1 MTELGPA
8 SKIGRYQ
15 LVAPIGAGGMGRV
28 WVALDT
34 AAPTL
39 RLVAIKTTLASGPV
53 SRDYWNLL
61 SDEASLASRINHPNV
76 CATYELG
83 EEGGTHFLVMEW
95 SDGASLR
102 DVLDAAPNKR
112 ISPELAAFIGAS
124 VAAGLHAAHELSD
137 DDGHPLG
144 VVHRDVSPQNV
155 LVSLRGHVRLAD
167 FGVAKARGQQ
177 HKATETGEVKGKL
190 SYMAPEQVTSRNID
204 RRADVFA
211 LGCVLYEATLG
222 VRPFHGA
229 DALATMY
236 KILEEALTPPS
247 ALDPT
252 FPPALEAVLLKAL
265 AKDPEAR
272 YATTEE
278 LRTAL
283 MDYLSSTGRF
293 FSDKHVAE
301 LLNGELGE
309 DLRERNRSIFA
320 TGKQLREGETDP
332 RQLRTPRPPAPTH
345 TLTPEGGVER
355 SVTQALHG
363 RALARGRWL
372 WAGAGALLVAGLVAL
387 LALRSPR
394 PSDATATLPAVRSQP
409 AEPLGVAAPSAPSAT
424 PTPIP
429 IPTAIASTSDSSAN
443 APPAA
448 SPPTADPPVRAFPG
462 SRTRPQPRAQASA
475 VAPVTTSKPA
485 GKTPRPIDR
494 DNPFATP

>member
-39 RLVAIKTTLASGPV
+39 RLVAIKTTLANGPV
-53 SRDYWNLL
+53 SRDFWNLL

-102 DVLDAAPNKR
+102 DVLDAAPNRR
-112 ISPELAAFIGAS
+112 ISHELAAFIGAS

-137 DDGHPLG
+137 DEGHPLG

-155 LVSLRGHVRLAD
+155 LVSMRGHVRLAD

-190 SYMAPEQVTSRNID
+190 SYMAPEQVTSKNID

-211 LGCVLYEATLG
+211 LGCVLYEACLG

-236 KILEEALTPPS
+236 KILEEPLTPPRE
-247 ALDPT
+247 LDPA
-252 FPPALEAVLLKAL
+252 FPEALEAVLMKAL
-265 AKDPEAR
+265 AKDREAR

-278 LRTAL
+278 LRADL
-283 MDYLSSTGRF
+283 MEYLSSTRRF
-293 FSDKHVAE
+293 FADKHVAE
-301 LLNGELGE
+301 LLNHTLGE
-309 DLRERNRSIFA
+309 DLRERNRAILT
-320 TGKQLREGETDP
+320 TGEQLRKGETD
-332 RQLRTPRPPAPTH
+332 LRRLRSPRPPAPAH
-345 TLTPEGGVER
+345 SLTPEGGVER
-355 SVTQALHG
+355 SVTHALQA
-363 RALARGRWL
+363 RAPARTRSLWL
-372 WAGAGALLVAGLVAL
+372 GAGALLVASV
-387 LALRSPR
+387 LAWRSL
-394 PSDATATLPAVRSQP
+394 S
-409 AEPLGVAAPSAPSAT
+409 PSAT
-424 PTPIP
+424 PAAVPAADRP
-429 IPTAIASTSDSSAN
+429 PPQPLGAA
-443 APPAA
+443 APPALSA
-448 SPPTADPPVRAFPG
+448 NPIPSANTSSVDPPPSVSTQPTAAPVPAPLTARARPQLRGQPSAAVPVTSAQPPVKK
-462 SRTRPQPRAQASA
+462 PRA
-475 VAPVTTSKPA
+475 
-485 GKTPRPIDR
+485 IDR

>member
-1 MTELGPA
+1 VTELAPA

-39 RLVAIKTTLASGPV
+39 RLVAIKTTLANGPV
-53 SRDYWNLL
+53 SRDFWNLL

-83 EEGGTHFLVMEW
+83 EQGGTHFLVMEW

-112 ISPELAAFIGAS
+112 ISHELASFIGAS
-124 VAAGLHAAHELSD
+124 VAAGLHAAHELVD
-137 DDGHPLG
+137 DEGHPLG

-155 LVSLRGHVRLAD
+155 LVSMRGHVRLAD

-190 SYMAPEQVTSRNID
+190 SYMAPEQVTSKTID

-211 LGCVLYEATLG
+211 LGCVLYEACLG

-236 KILEEALTPPS
+236 KILEEALTPPR
-247 ALDPT
+247 ALDPA
-252 FPPALEAVLLKAL
+252 FPEALEAVLLKAL
-265 AKDPEAR
+265 AKDPDAR

-278 LRTAL
+278 LRADL
-283 MDYLSSTGRF
+283 MDYLSSTRRLI
-293 FSDKHVAE
+293 SDKHVAE
-301 LLNGELGE
+301 LLNHTLGE
-309 DLRERNRSIFA
+309 ELRERNRAILT
-320 TGKQLREGETDP
+320 TGEQLRKGETDP
-332 RQLRTPRPPAPTH
+332 RRLRSPRPPPPAH
-345 TLTPEGGVER
+345 SLTPEGGVER
-355 SVTQALHG
+355 SVTQALQA
-363 RALARGRWL
+363 RAPTRTRSRSLWL
-372 WAGAGALLVAGLVAL
+372 GVGALLVASVLAWRGL
-387 LALRSPR
+387 SP
-394 PSDATATLPAVRSQP
+394 S
-409 AEPLGVAAPSAPSAT
+409 
-424 PTPIP
+424 
-429 IPTAIASTSDSSAN
+429 

-448 SPPTADPPVRAFPG
+448 LPAADGPPAQPLAAAAPPALSPSPTPTPSVATSSVDLPPAVSTQPPAAPARAPLS
-462 SRTRPQPRAQASA
+462 SRARPQPRGQVSA
-475 VAPVTTSKPA
+475 ADPVTSAKPPA
-485 GKTPRPIDR
+485 KKPRAIDR

>member
-1 MTELGPA
+1 VTELGPA

-28 WVALDT
+28 WVARDT
-34 AAPTL
+34 AAPAL
-39 RLVAIKTTLASGPV
+39 RLVAIKTTLAGAATS
-53 SRDYWNLL
+53 SEFWAML

-83 EEGGTHFLVMEW
+83 EEDGTHFLVMEW

-102 DVLDAAPNKR
+102 DVLDAAPGKR
-112 ISPELAAFIGAS
+112 ISPDLSALICAN
-124 VAAGLHAAHELSD
+124 VAAGLHAAHELTG

-155 LVSLRGHVRLAD
+155 LVSLRGRVCLAD

-190 SYMAPEQVTSRNID
+190 SYMAPEQVTSKAID

-236 KILEEALTPPS
+236 KILEEPLTPPR

-252 FPPALEAVLLKAL
+252 FPEALEAVVLKAL
-265 AKDPEAR
+265 EKNPDAR
-272 YATTEE
+272 YATAEE
-278 LRTAL
+278 LRAAL
-283 MDYLSSTGRF
+283 MDYLSSTRRF

-301 LLNGELGE
+301 LLNGPLGE
-309 DLRERNRSIFA
+309 RLRERNRAILA
-320 TGKQLREGETDP
+320 TGEQLRKGETDP
-332 RQLRTPRPPAPTH
+332 RRLRSPLPPEPTR

-355 SVTQALHG
+355 SVRLALEQ
-363 RALARGRWL
+363 REVRRSPVLWL
-372 WAGAGALLVAGLVAL
+372 VAGALLVAGLYAVRGFQLTPA
-387 LALRSPR
+387 P
-394 PSDATATLPAVRSQP
+394 TAVGAAGQSLPTQAASSTLPASAEGASSSAARADAAPLASGTPATLASARSGASARGSLRGP
-409 AEPLGVAAPSAPSAT
+409 PRAVAAA
-424 PTPIP
+424 
-429 IPTAIASTSDSSAN
+429 

-448 SPPTADPPVRAFPG
+448 KPPA
-462 SRTRPQPRAQASA
+462 
-475 VAPVTTSKPA
+475 K
-485 GKTPRPIDR
+485 KPRPIDR

>member
-1 MTELGPA
+1 VTELGPA

-39 RLVAIKTTLASGPV
+39 RLVAIKTTLGGAAT
-53 SRDYWNLL
+53 SRDFWALL

-112 ISPELAAFIGAS
+112 ISYELAAFIGAG
-124 VAAGLHAAHELSD
+124 VAAGLHAAHELTD
-137 DDGHPLG
+137 DEGHPLG

-190 SYMAPEQVTSRNID
+190 SYMAPEQVTSKEID

-211 LGCVLYEATLG
+211 LGCVLYEACLG

-236 KILEEALTPPS
+236 KILEEALTPPR
-247 ALDPT
+247 ALEPA
-252 FPPALEAVLLKAL
+252 FPEALEAVLLKAL

-272 YATTEE
+272 YATADE
-278 LRTAL
+278 LRAAL
-283 MDYLSSTGRF
+283 MDYLSSTRRF
-293 FSDKHVAE
+293 FADKHVAE
-301 LLNGELGE
+301 LLQGPLGE
-309 DLRERNRSIFA
+309 DLRERNRAILA
-320 TGKQLREGETDP
+320 TGEQLRKGETDP
-332 RQLRTPRPPAPTH
+332 RRLRSPRPPEPPH

-355 SVTQALHG
+355 SVTQALQAGAPG
-363 RALARGRWL
+363 RSRLL
-372 WAGAGALLVAGLVAL
+372 WVGAGALLVVVLLGLRGLGQGNA
-387 LALRSPR
+387 P
-394 PSDATATLPAVRSQP
+394 ATAVSAGSQPLPAAAAAPLPAATVKPSASASAANLGGPPDASSRP
-409 AEPLGVAAPSAPSAT
+409 AEPVPRAARGRPPARP
-424 PTPIP
+424 
-429 IPTAIASTSDSSAN
+429 AIAETAPTVP
-443 APPAA
+443 AKPPA
-448 SPPTADPPVRAFPG
+448 
-462 SRTRPQPRAQASA
+462 
-475 VAPVTTSKPA
+475 K
-485 GKTPRPIDR
+485 KPRPIDR
-494 DNPFATP
+494 DNPFASP

>member
-1 MTELGPA
+1 VTELGPA

-39 RLVAIKTTLASGPV
+39 RLVAIKTTLAGAGTP
-53 SRDYWNLL
+53 RDFWAML

-112 ISPELAAFIGAS
+112 IACELVAFIGAG
-124 VAAGLHAAHELSD
+124 VAAGLHAAHELTD
-137 DDGHPLG
+137 DLGHTLN

-177 HKATETGEVKGKL
+177 HRATETGEVKGKL
-190 SYMAPEQVTSRNID
+190 SYMAPEQVTSKAID

-211 LGCVLYEATLG
+211 LGCLLYEACLG

-236 KILEEALTPPS
+236 KILEEALTPPR
-247 ALDPT
+247 ALEAE
-252 FPPALEAVLLKAL
+252 FPEALEAVLLKAL
-265 AKDPEAR
+265 AKDPDAR
-272 YATTEE
+272 YATAEE
-278 LRTAL
+278 LRAAL
-283 MDYLSSTGRF
+283 MDYLSSTRRF
-293 FSDKHVAE
+293 FADKHVAE
-301 LLNGELGE
+301 LLSGKLGE
-309 DLRERNRSIFA
+309 SLRERNRAILA
-320 TGKQLREGETDP
+320 TGEQLRKGETDP
-332 RQLRTPRPPAPTH
+332 RRLRSPRPPEPTR

-355 SVTQALHG
+355 SVTQVLQ
-363 RALARGRWL
+363 AREPARPRLL
-372 WAGAGALLVAGLVAL
+372 WVGAGALLVAAL
-387 LALRSPR
+387 LGLRGLWAGHE
-394 PSDATATLPAVRSQP
+394 PS
-409 AEPLGVAAPSAPSAT
+409 AAPSAGSQPSETQLATPLPPVTASASPSAASLGAVPEASSQPSQPAPRSSVGARGRPPRLATAEAAPAT
-424 PTPIP
+424 P
-429 IPTAIASTSDSSAN
+429 
-443 APPAA
+443 
-448 SPPTADPPVRAFPG
+448 
-462 SRTRPQPRAQASA
+462 PR
-475 VAPVTTSKPA
+475 PA
-485 GKTPRPIDR
+485 GKKPRPIDR